1 MRVAIAGSSGLI
13 GTALVAAL
21 RASGHDVVRMVRRA
35 AHAPDEVRWDP
46 TTRLDPS
53 VLASTDAVVNL
64 GGASIGDRRWTGA
77 YKQELR
83 DSRIGPTEVLGEA
96 AAAAGVSTM
105 ISASAV
111 GFYGDTGS
119 TKVDESSP
127 AGEGFLAD
135 LCEEWEATALG
146 HASPAMRVAC
156 IRTGVVL
163 SRAGGMLPKLVPLY
177 KLGLGGRL
185 GNGRQYFPWI
195 SLEDHVRAVE
205 FILGNEDLDGPVNL
219 TGPAPVT
226 NAEFN
231 RAFAKATH
239 RPAPWIVPGF
249 ALKAMVGEFASEG
262 ILGGQRAI
270 PAKLEAAGFD
280 FVHNTIREALDAT
293 LAPSSRS

>member
-35 AHAPDEVRWDP
+35 THAPDEVRWDP
-46 TTRLDPS
+46 TTRLDPD
-53 VLASTDAVVNL
+53 VLGSTDAVINL
-64 GGASIGDRRWTGA
+64 CGASIGDRRWTGE

-83 DSRIGPTEVLGEA
+83 DSRTGPTEVLGEA
-96 AAAAGVSTM
+96 AAAAGVGTV
-105 ISASAV
+105 INASAV
-111 GFYGDTGS
+111 GYYGDTGS
-119 TKVDESSP
+119 AKVDESSP
-127 AGEGFLAD
+127 AGEGFLAS
-135 LCEEWEATALG
+135 LCEEWEATALR
-146 HASPAMRVAC
+146 HANPGTRVAC

-163 SRAGGMLPKLVPLY
+163 SRAGGMLPKLIPLY

-185 GNGRQYFPWI
+185 GDGRQYFPWI

-205 FILGNEDLDGPVNL
+205 FILGNPDLHGPVNL

-249 ALKAMVGEFASEG
+249 ALKAAVGEFASEG

-270 PAKLEAAGFD
+270 PAKLEAAGFE
-280 FVHNTIREALDAT
+280 FVHNTIREALEAT
-293 LAPSSRS
+293 LARSSQS